1 VTYRLGWFRALWAL
15 PGLLAVCASLG
26 ALLVFGSGIA
36 RAAGGGPQLLQVD
49 FDSGH
54 VELAWTAVQGAS
66 SYTVY
71 RDGTAII
78 TANTLRTT
86 DAGNA
91 PGSSHSYSVTA
102 TVSGSE
108 TGNSPSVLVPVPA
121 VLDTQAPT
129 TPSNL
134 HTTSVGSTSATLAWR
149 ASTDDVG
156 VLGYLVRVGSVL
168 YTFSEGSLS
177 LNVPYLKAATTYG
190 FDVTALD
197 ASGKESAAA
206 HINVTTAAATT
217 VDTTPPSTPTLTA
230 TPYSGNEID
239 LSWSKPGDSDLTG
252 FLVYRGSVL
261 LEDIPPNSSVQTRV
275 LPVGG
280 LNPLTAYTFSVKAYD
295 EMGNQSS
302 PSTKTVSTLALSDV
316 RVTRGPYVQ
325 RISSNSARI
334 VWRTNT
340 PAPSNLTYSDG
351 GSSSTVVDP
360 TLRTDHSVLVGPFA
374 NLANVTYT
382 LNYSAT
388 KSGNFRT
395 CSDAPATLHLDAV
408 GDMGG
413 GSTPEKDIANLV
425 AGDHPDLIAAMG
437 DNVYPTG
444 LDKDYPARFF
454 TPYASA
460 LAGSAFFTTFGNH
473 EYYSPG
479 ASDAHRNYTQPGNES
494 YFSFDCSG
502 VHISVVD
509 AFQPYGPGSA
519 QYQWLAND
527 LSTTTQPWKIVVLH
541 VPPYSSSVA
550 GTAPGSTGV
559 LDSLYE
565 QNGVQLVLAGHSHN
579 YERSN
584 VLNGVTYLVD
594 GGGGN
599 GLNAF
604 SGSPPSWSAYRAA
617 EYSYARLTITPTGLT
632 GTEVRQNGTTGDSFT
647 IAAPVSNAPDT
658 VIDSAPP
665 AQTRSAS
672 ASISFHATQPGAT
685 FQCSLDGGSP
695 STCNSPAGLLG
706 LAEGA
711 HTFSVRAST
720 PLGTDA
726 TPAVVTWTVDLTA
739 PTTSTLTATAP
750 SSGSVNLAWSAATDA
765 NGITSYDITRNGN
778 PFATVPSTNTTY
790 TDTAVTPG
798 VTYAYTIVAHD
809 PAGNTSAPSNTASA
823 TVPVP
828 AANDFSIGANPNA
841 ANVSAGQSAISTI
854 ATTVTSG
861 AAQSV
866 GLSASGLPSGAS
878 ASFNPPSITS
888 GQSSTLTI
896 STSILTPVGTA
907 VVTITGTGS
916 SATHA
921 TTLDLTVSPASGPVP
936 QLTQWV
942 GATETAA
949 ATSLTATFPAPTGAG
964 HLLVLGGASVYTGA
978 TNNITSVTDSGGNTW
993 VPIGRY
999 SVSGHNSDGEMWY
1012 AQNAVPVTS
1021 VTIHTASAT
1030 VVAMTVE
1037 EFSGIAT
1044 TNALDVSVGI
1054 ANTSTT
1060 PASGSATPTASND
1073 LAVGFIAGHGNVE
1086 TINVTA
1092 PGFTPLA
1099 QQISSATTIATE
1111 RSGYQ
1116 VLNSSSSQ
1124 NFTGTFATAMYWASG
1139 LAFFRAGT

>member
-1 VTYRLGWFRALWAL
+1 LRAL
-15 PGLLAVCASLG
+15 PGLLVVCASLG
-26 ALLVFGSGIA
+26 APLVFDSGIA

-78 TANTLRTT
+78 ASNTLRTT

-108 TGNSPSVLVPVPA
+108 TGTSPTVLVSVPA

-134 HTTSVGSTSATLAWR
+134 HTTSVGSTSATLAWSK
-149 ASTDDVG
+149 STDDVG
-156 VLGYLVRVGSVL
+156 VIGYFVRVGSVL

-190 FDVTALD
+190 FDVTAFD
-197 ASGKESAAA
+197 ASGKESAPA
-206 HINVTTAAATT
+206 HINVTTAAAST

-230 TPYSGNEID
+230 TPYSGNQID

-261 LEDIPPNSSVQTRV
+261 LEDIPPNSSAQTRV

-302 PSTKTVSTLALSDV
+302 PSTKTVTTLALSDV

-340 PAPSNLTYSDG
+340 PSPSNLTYSDG
-351 GSSSTVVDP
+351 VNSSTVVDP
-360 TLRTDHSVLVGPFA
+360 TPRTDHSVLVGPFA
-374 NLANVTYT
+374 NLANITYT

-388 KSGNFRT
+388 KAGNFRT
-395 CSDAPATLHLDAV
+395 CADAPATLHLDAV

-425 AGDHPDLIAAMG
+425 AGDHPDLIAALG

-444 LDKDYPARFF
+444 LDKDYPARFL

-460 LAGSAFFTTFGNH
+460 LAGSAFFTAFGNH

-479 ASDAHRNYTQPGNES
+479 ASDAHRNYTQPGNET

-509 AFQPYGPGSA
+509 AYQPYGPGSR
-519 QYQWLAND
+519 QYQWLADD
-527 LSTTTQPWKIVVLH
+527 LSTTIQPWKIVVVH

-550 GTAPGSTGV
+550 GTAPGAIGV

-565 QNGVQLVLAGHSHN
+565 QNGVQLVIGGHSHN

-599 GLNAF
+599 GLNPF
-604 SGSPPSWSAYRAA
+604 SGSPPSWSAYRAS
-617 EYSYARLTITPTGLT
+617 EYSYARFTITPTALT

-647 IAAPVSNAPDT
+647 IAAPVATAPDT

-672 ASISFHATQPGAT
+672 ASISFHATQSGAT
-685 FQCSLDGGSP
+685 FQCSLDGGSA
-695 STCNSPAGLLG
+695 SACSSAVDLLG

-720 PLGTDA
+720 SLGTDP
-726 TPAVVTWTVDLTA
+726 TPAVVTWTVDQTA
-739 PTTSTLTATAP
+739 PTTPTLTATAP

-765 NGITSYDITRNGN
+765 NGITSYNITKDGN

-790 TDTAVTPG
+790 ADTAVTPG

-828 AANDFSIGANPNA
+828 AANDFSIGASPSA
-841 ANVSAGQSAISTI
+841 ANVSAGQSATSTI
-854 ATTVTSG
+854 TTTVTSG

-878 ASFNPPSITS
+878 ASFNPPSISS

-921 TTLDLTVSPASGPVP
+921 TTLDLTVNPASGPVP

-949 ATSLTATFPAPTGAG
+949 ATTLTATFPATTGAG

-1054 ANTSTT
+1054 ANTGTT

-1092 PGFTPLA
+1092 PGFTALA
-1099 QQISSATTIATE
+1099 QQVSSATTIATE
-1111 RSGYQ
+1111 RTGYQ

-1124 NFTGTFATAMYWASG
+1124 NFTGSFATAMYWASG
-1139 LAFFRAGT
+1139 LAFFRAAT